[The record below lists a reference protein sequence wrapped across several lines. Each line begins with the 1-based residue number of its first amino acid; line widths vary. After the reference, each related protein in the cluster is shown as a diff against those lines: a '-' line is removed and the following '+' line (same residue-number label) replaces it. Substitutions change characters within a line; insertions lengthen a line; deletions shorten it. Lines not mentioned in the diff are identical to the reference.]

1 MKIISFCIS
10 TIRRLISPSYWI
22 LFSSRNH
29 LNIIKTI
36 WVNFHF
42 LPFEQAIKLP
52 IFIYGRLKFLRIT
65 PNGIS
70 IDCKVVS
77 RGMVKIN
84 IWNTSSCASGGG
96 TEIVLQTNGKIIF
109 EGSARIG
116 IGCRINVNNGGVL
129 RIGPNFIMNNQN
141 NIGCFNSIYIAE
153 DVIVGHQNQIFD
165 TNFHHIMET
174 NTKRVLRSNNEIV
187 IGRKTWIGNRVT
199 ILQGSIIPPN
209 SILASN
215 TLISKPFSESNTIIG
230 GIPGKV
236 IKSNVEM
243 IRNLALEG
251 YLHPYFSEKKERMY
265 YEINNKTD

>member
-1 MKIISFCIS
+1 MK
-10 TIRRLISPSYWI
+10 TIRKLISLIRRMISPTYWI

-29 LNIIKTI
+29 LNVIKTI

-42 LPFEQAIKLP
+42 LSFKQAIKLP
-52 IFIYGRLKFLRIT
+52 IYIYGNTKFVRIT
-65 PNGIS
+65 PKGICIS
-70 IDCKVVS
+70 SNSVS
-77 RGMVKIN
+77 RGMITIN
-84 IWNTSSCASGGG
+84 RWNTASCASGGG
-96 TEIVLQTNGKIIF
+96 TEIILQTNGKIIF

-129 RIGPNFIMNNQN
+129 RIGSNFIMNNQN
-141 NIGCFNSIYIAE
+141 NIGCFNSISIAE
-153 DVIVGHQNQIFD
+153 DVIIGHQNQIFD

-174 NTKRVLRSNNEIV
+174 NTQRVLRSNNEIV

-236 IKSNVEM
+236 IRSNVEM

-265 YEINNKTD
+265 YEVNNKTD